1 MNGGRNHYL
10 VFRDNVRCW
19 CVYMGTYSSRKK
31 SWFFQNCYFSTKQ
44 QNNWSFVDIWKRL
57 FTHGDG
63 VCCVCTT
70 PASVSGSEA
79 ESSSGPVVGERGQE
93 DTVLTRGWHWD
104 SSWPS
109 LSFLRWPHRQWPV
122 LCPGSSH
129 PDTFL
134 GEADYIITP
143 SQEHQVVPPSDWL
156 IDITGLRHR
165 DIVTLWGVTSV
176 TECDRVWQVSH
187 AEADVIKCP
196 LVGVWAVAAPTT
208 QDTEVGL
215 RCQPIRS
222 QCQVTWSV
230 PANQRPV
237 SGQVISPSQSEGESK
252 WPSGGS
258 FKRIIGVLRRNSGEK
273 EKFCSFRDV

>member
-104 SSWPS
+104 SPDPASAFSAAAQAVTSP
-109 LSFLRWPHRQWPV
+109 LSCQLPPGHIPGRGRLYHHTQSGASG
-122 LCPGSSH
+122 GSS
-129 PDTFL
+129 
-134 GEADYIITP
+134 
-143 SQEHQVVPPSDWL
+143 QWL
-156 IDITGLRHR
+156 VNRYYRPQTSWHR
-165 DIVTLWGVTSV
+165 DIVRSNK
-176 TECDRVWQVSH
+176 CDRVWQSVTGESH
-187 AEADVIKCP
+187 RGWCYKMPPSGGMGGGGPDNSGYGGGA
-196 LVGVWAVAAPTT
+196 
-208 QDTEVGL
+208 QM
-215 RCQPIRS
+215 
-222 QCQVTWSV
+222 
-230 PANQRPV
+230 PANQKPV
-237 SGQVISPSQSEGESK
+237 SGHVISPSQSEGECK